1 MTLAWL
7 LLITGLTISAVA
19 IYYSVVGLAA
29 IFSAAVIPIIVM
41 GSALEVAKLVCA
53 SWLKA
58 NWSRTPILM
67 KTYMTIAVIVLM
79 AITSMGIFGFLSKAH
94 SDQSLVSGDVMG
106 RIAIY
111 DEKIKTSKENIDANR
126 KALRQ
131 MDEAVDQ
138 SMARSNDEK
147 GADKAVAIRRGQ
159 AKERARL
166 QKEIADEQAT
176 VAKLNEESAPIRAE
190 VRKVEAEVGPLKYIA
205 KLIYGDAG
213 TDENM
218 LERAVTWVIILIVV
232 VFDPLAVIML
242 LAAQMSFGW
251 KRPNEDPVVVKDS
264 VEQETNKEPFVG
276 VVAQEVASVFPEAV
290 ITVPDDTVT
299 ILKDAKEKLA
309 QFVDKVNLENKPEPL
324 VFETVKGFSVPK
336 VDNVPDLAN
345 LTAYTPNV
353 KELNIQPSRLEETDE
368 EVVLEAWNKML
379 EEAEQAVREEKESNN
394 SFPANPFTGQQFK
407 LVTDEKEQHYVY
419 NGTNW
424 VKAPLNGESHMSVI
438 DENKKYKIFPELI
451 NTNYVQNEEQVESGL
466 WQETTQS
473 LSQNDYQQKVL
484 EANIRSLVE
493 SINDGSITIE
503 QLSEDEALA
512 VVGYLKKESND
523 GQDNDS
529 KST

>member
-58 NWSRTPILM
+58 NWNRTPILM

-213 TDENM
+213 ADENM

-251 KRPNEDPVVVKDS
+251 KRPNEEPVAVKDS
-264 VEQETNKEPFVG
+264 VEKETTEEPFVG
-276 VVAQEVASVFPEAV
+276 IIAQEVASVLPEAV
-290 ITVPDDTVT
+290 TTVPDESVA

-324 VFETVKGFSVPK
+324 VFETVKGFAVPK
-336 VDNVPDLAN
+336 VDNVPNLEN

-353 KELNIQPSRLEETDE
+353 KELNIQPIQPEETEDAG
-368 EVVLEAWNKML
+368 LEAWNKML
-379 EEAEQAVREEKESNN
+379 EEAEQAVREEKLANN
-394 SFPANPFTGQQFK
+394 KFPADPFTGQQFK
-407 LVTDEKEQHYVY
+407 LVTDEKEQYYVY

-424 VKAPLNGESHMSVI
+424 VKTPLNGESHATG

-493 SINDGSITIE
+493 SINDGSISIE
-503 QLSEDEALA
+503 QLTEDEALA
-512 VVGYLKKESND
+512 VEEYLKKESN
-523 GQDNDS
+523 GREDNDS

>member
-7 LLITGLTISAVA
+7 LLVTGLVISAVA

-58 NWSRTPILM
+58 NWDRAPILM

-111 DEKIKTSKENIDANR
+111 DEKIKTSKDNIDANR

-166 QKEIADEQAT
+166 QKEIADEQAA

-218 LERAVTWVIILIVV
+218 LEKAVTWVIILIVV

-251 KRPNEDPVVVKDS
+251 KKPDEQPVAVKDT

-276 VVAQEVASVFPEAV
+276 VIAQEVASVIPEAV
-290 ITVPDDTVT
+290 VTVPDDSVA
-299 ILKDAKEKLA
+299 ILKVAKEKLA

-324 VFETVKGFSVPK
+324 VFETVKGFDVPK
-336 VDNVPDLAN
+336 VDNVPNLAN

-353 KELNIQPSRLEETDE
+353 KELNIQPVGLDETEEAG
-368 EVVLEAWNKML
+368 LEAWNKML

-394 SFPANPFTGQQFK
+394 KFPADPFTGQQFK
-407 LVTDEKEQHYVY
+407 LVTDDKEQYYVY

-424 VKAPLNGESHMSVI
+424 VKAPLNGESHAPVN
-438 DENKKYKIFPELI
+438 DDDRKYKIFPELI

-493 SINDGSITIE
+493 SINDGSILIE
-503 QLSEDEALA
+503 QLTEDEALA
-512 VVGYLKKESND
+512 VEEYLKKESND
-523 GQDNDS
+523 GQDNNS

>member
-213 TDENM
+213 ADENM

-242 LAAQMSFGW
+242 LAAQMTFGW
-251 KRPNEDPVVVKDS
+251 KKEDPVVVKEE
-264 VEQETNKEPFVG
+264 VESEPAKEPFVG
-276 VVAQEVASVFPEAV
+276 VIAQEVASVIPEAV
-290 ITVPDDTVT
+290 IQDSEDSVT

-309 QFVDKVNLENKPEPL
+309 QFVDKVNLDTGNTPL
-324 VFETVKGFSVPK
+324 IFETVKSFSVPEVKEVVQPEKLETYIPK
-336 VDNVPDLAN
+336 VDTDVIDQVTD
-345 LTAYTPNV
+345 TADD
-353 KELNIQPSRLEETDE
+353 ISGIG
-368 EVVLEAWNKML
+368 LEAWNKMID
-379 EEAEQAVREEKESNN
+379 EAEKAAELEKKLANVVWTDALQLWREKHLDADIYEIQRSYD
-394 SFPANPFTGQQFK
+394 A
-407 LVTDEKEQHYVY
+407 
-419 NGTNW
+419 
-424 VKAPLNGESHMSVI
+424 GEI
-438 DENKKYKIFPELI
+438 KILPWNEEDKKYKILPELI

-484 EANIRSLVE
+484 EANIRTLVNL
-493 SINDGSITIE
+493 INNGSILVE
-503 QLSEDEALA
+503 QLSEEEASA
-512 VVGYLKKESND
+512 VAEYLKKESND
-523 GQDNDS
+523 GEDNNS
-529 KST
+529 KSA

>member
-7 LLITGLTISAVA
+7 LLVTGLVISAVA

-58 NWSRTPILM
+58 NWDRAPILM

-111 DEKIKTSKENIDANR
+111 DEKIKTSKDNIDANR

-166 QKEIADEQAT
+166 QKEIADEQAA

-218 LERAVTWVIILIVV
+218 LEKAVTWVIILIVV

-251 KRPNEDPVVVKDS
+251 KKPDEQPVAVKDT

-276 VVAQEVASVFPEAV
+276 VIAQEVASVIPEAV
-290 ITVPDDTVT
+290 VTVPDDSVA
-299 ILKDAKEKLA
+299 ILKVAKEKLA

-324 VFETVKGFSVPK
+324 VFETVKGFDVPK
-336 VDNVPDLAN
+336 VDNVPNLAN

-353 KELNIQPSRLEETDE
+353 KELNIQPVGLEETE
-368 EVVLEAWNKML
+368 EAGLEAWNKML

-394 SFPANPFTGQQFK
+394 KFPADPFTGQQFK
-407 LVTDEKEQHYVY
+407 LVSDEKEQYYVY

-424 VKAPLNGESHMSVI
+424 VKSPLNGEAHAPA
-438 DENKKYKIFPELI
+438 DEDNKKYKIFPELI

-512 VVGYLKKESND
+512 VVEYLKKESND

>member
-58 NWSRTPILM
+58 NWNRTPILM

-159 AKERARL
+159 QKERARL
-166 QKEIADEQAT
+166 QKEIADEQAAI
-176 VAKLNEESAPIRAE
+176 AKLNEESAPIRAE

-213 TDENM
+213 ADENM
-218 LERAVTWVIILIVV
+218 LEKAVTWVIILIVV

-251 KRPNEDPVVVKDS
+251 RKPDEEPVVVKDP
-264 VEQETNKEPFVG
+264 VKKETTEEPFVG
-276 VVAQEVASVFPEAV
+276 IIAQEVASVIPEAV
-290 ITVPDDTVT
+290 ITTDDSVT

-324 VFETVKGFSVPK
+324 VFETVKGFDVPK
-336 VDNVPDLAN
+336 VDNVPNLTN

-353 KELNIQPSRLEETDE
+353 KELNIQPFDLDETEEAG
-368 EVVLEAWNKML
+368 LEAWNKML

-394 SFPANPFTGQQFK
+394 KFPADPFTGQQFK
-407 LVTDEKEQHYVY
+407 LVTDDKEQYYVY

-424 VKAPLNGESHMSVI
+424 VKAPLNGESHAPNN
-438 DENKKYKIFPELI
+438 DDNRKYKIFPELI

-493 SINDGSITIE
+493 SINDGSILIE
-503 QLSEDEALA
+503 QLTEDEALA
-512 VVGYLKKESND
+512 VEEYLKKESND
-523 GQDNDS
+523 GQDNNS

>member
-7 LLITGLTISAVA
+7 LLVTGLVISAVA

-58 NWSRTPILM
+58 NWDRAPILM

-111 DEKIKTSKENIDANR
+111 DEKIKTSKDNIDANR

-166 QKEIADEQAT
+166 QKEIADEQAA

-213 TDENM
+213 ADENM
-218 LERAVTWVIILIVV
+218 LEKAVTWVIILIVV

-251 KRPNEDPVVVKDS
+251 KKPDEQPVAVKDT

-276 VVAQEVASVFPEAV
+276 VIAQEVASVIPEAV
-290 ITVPDDTVT
+290 ITVPDDSVT

-324 VFETVKGFSVPK
+324 VFETVKGFDVPK
-336 VDNVPDLAN
+336 VNNVPNLAN

-353 KELNIQPSRLEETDE
+353 KELNIQPVGLDETEEAG
-368 EVVLEAWNKML
+368 LEAWNKML

-394 SFPANPFTGQQFK
+394 KFPADPFTGQQFK
-407 LVTDEKEQHYVY
+407 LVTDDKEQYYVY
-419 NGTNW
+419 NGNNW
-424 VKAPLNGESHMSVI
+424 VKAPLNGEAHAPA
-438 DENKKYKIFPELI
+438 DEDNKKYKIFPELI

-512 VVGYLKKESND
+512 VVEYLKKESND

>member
-53 SWLKA
+53 SWLKE
-58 NWSRTPILM
+58 NWNRTPILM

-159 AKERARL
+159 QKERARL

-213 TDENM
+213 ADENM

-251 KRPNEDPVVVKDS
+251 RKPDEEPVVIKDT
-264 VEQETNKEPFVG
+264 VEKETTEEPFIG
-276 VVAQEVASVFPEAV
+276 VIAQEVTSVIPEAV
-290 ITVPDDTVT
+290 VSEPDDSVA

-309 QFVDKVNLENKPEPL
+309 QFVDKVNLENKSEPL
-324 VFETVKGFSVPK
+324 VFETVKGFDVPK
-336 VDNVPDLAN
+336 VDNVPNLAN

-353 KELNIQPSRLEETDE
+353 KELNIQPVDLEETE
-368 EVVLEAWNKML
+368 EAGLEAWNKML
-379 EEAEQAVREEKESNN
+379 EEAEQAVREEKESKNK
-394 SFPANPFTGQQFK
+394 FPADPFTGQQFK
-407 LVTDEKEQHYVY
+407 LVTDDKEQYYVY

-424 VKAPLNGESHMSVI
+424 VKAPLNGESHAPVN
-438 DENKKYKIFPELI
+438 DDNKKYKIFPELI
-451 NTNYVQNEEQVESGL
+451 STNYVQNEEQVESGL

-493 SINDGSITIE
+493 SINDGSISIE
-503 QLSEDEALA
+503 QLTEDEALA
-512 VVGYLKKESND
+512 VEEYLKKESND
-523 GQDNDS
+523 GQDNNS